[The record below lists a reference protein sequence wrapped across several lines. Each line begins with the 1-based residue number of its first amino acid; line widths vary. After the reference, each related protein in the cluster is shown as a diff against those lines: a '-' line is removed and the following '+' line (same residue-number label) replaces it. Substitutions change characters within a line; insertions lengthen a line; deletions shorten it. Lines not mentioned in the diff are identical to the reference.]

1 MREKKF
7 FAFISYQRQDEEY
20 AEWLRKK
27 LEHYRLPSSLRK
39 KDTSLPKEI
48 RPIFRD
54 ALELTGGFLAQEIEQ
69 ALEQSKFLIVIC
81 SPRSARSPWVNKEV
95 EYFIQ
100 SGRTQYII
108 PYIIDGEPFAQDE
121 SNECFPPAL
130 RALTANN
137 ELLGINMNELGR
149 DAAAIK
155 VVARMFGLRFDVL
168 WQRYDREQRRNR
180 WLVVGGALLFAV
192 VSLAIGGY
200 IYRNNWKMLEIQSR
214 FVAEKAISLTDA
226 DESYTARLMCLNI
239 LPRDINNPDRP
250 YTSEA
255 EMALR
260 YACEHNSG
268 TLRGHTSSVHSAAF
282 SPDGRYIV
290 SASVDET
297 IKLWDIQSGECI
309 KTLKGHTYF
318 VESASFSPDGKYIVS
333 ASYDNTLRIWDTSS
347 GKCIQTLEGHTD
359 DVNSATFSPDERY
372 IVSASGDNT
381 IKIWDTENGK
391 CIKTIEGHTSYVN
404 SANFSPDGRYI
415 VSASLD
421 STIKIWDTQ
430 REECIETLE
439 GQNIVLSATFSPDG
453 KYIVSASSDN
463 TLKIWDT
470 SSGKCIQTLEGH
482 TDDVLSATFSPDGKY
497 IVSASSD
504 NTIKIWSTEN
514 WECIKTLEEHT
525 SWVESATFSPDGR
538 YIVSASRDYTI
549 KIWNTQTGK
558 CIKTLWGHT
567 NDVYSA
573 TFSPDGKYIVS
584 ASYDYTLKIW
594 DTKNW
599 ECIKTL
605 EGHTYPVNSANFS
618 PDGRYIVSTSS
629 DKNVKIWNTTYWVC
643 VETIKCTS
651 SANDANFSRDGRQIA
666 YATGSKINIIEF
678 SPLQELID
686 DTRERFKNRELTPEE
701 RRMYYLE

>member
-1 MREKKF
+1 MKDKKF

-39 KDTSLPKEI
+39 KDASLPKEI

-69 ALEQSKFLIVIC
+69 ALEQSKFLIVVC

-130 RALTANN
+130 RTLTANN

-168 WQRYDREQRRNR
+168 WQRYEREQRRNR

-200 IYRNNWKMLEIQSR
+200 IYRNNLELDRTNEALREERMKVEAEKNRAEEALASLHLANDSIEKQHVFLEQTNSELVEERDNAVRANWEMLENQSR
-214 FVAEKAISLTDA
+214 YVAEKAIALTDA
-226 DESYTARLMCLNI
+226 GDSYTARLLCLDI
-239 LPRDINNPDRP
+239 LPLDVNNPNRP

-255 EMALR
+255 DAALR

-268 TLRGHTSSVHSAAF
+268 TLRGHT
-282 SPDGRYIV
+282 G
-290 SASVDET
+290 
-297 IKLWDIQSGECI
+297 
-309 KTLKGHTYF
+309 F
-318 VESASFSPDGKYIVS
+318 VESA
-333 ASYDNTLRIWDTSS
+333 N
-347 GKCIQTLEGHTD
+347 
-359 DVNSATFSPDERY
+359 FSPDERY
-372 IVSASGDNT
+372 IVSASRD
-381 IKIWDTENGK
+381 K
-391 CIKTIEGHTSYVN
+391 
-404 SANFSPDGRYI
+404 
-415 VSASLD
+415 
-421 STIKIWDTQ
+421 
-430 REECIETLE
+430 
-439 GQNIVLSATFSPDG
+439 
-453 KYIVSASSDN
+453 

-470 SSGKCIQTLEGH
+470 QSWECIKTLEGH
-482 TDDVLSATFSPDGKY
+482 TGRVWSATFSPNGKY

-504 NTIKIWSTEN
+504 NTI
-514 WECIKTLEEHT
+514 
-525 SWVESATFSPDGR
+525 
-538 YIVSASRDYTI
+538 
-549 KIWNTQTGK
+549 
-558 CIKTLWGHT
+558 
-567 NDVYSA
+567 
-573 TFSPDGKYIVS
+573 
-584 ASYDYTLKIW
+584 KIW

-605 EGHTYPVNSANFS
+605 EGHTSSVYSANFSTDGKYIVSASNDKTIKIWDTKNWECIKTLEGHIYYVNTATFS
-618 PDGRYIVSTSS
+618 PDGRYIVSAPRDNTI
-629 DKNVKIWNTTYWVC
+629 KIWDTTYWVC
-643 VETIKCTS
+643 VKTIECES
-651 SANDANFSRDGRQIA
+651 DVRDANFSPDGRQIA
-666 YATGSKINIIEF
+666 YATGNKINIIEF
-678 SPLQELID
+678 PPLQELID
-686 DTRERFKNRELTPEE
+686 ETRERFKNRELTPEE